1 MSQVADKINKLLNE
15 IPPHVKLIPISKTKP
30 ENTILEAYNS
40 GFKIF
45 GENKVQELAR
55 KHESLPGDI
64 EWHMVGHL
72 QSNKVKYLAP
82 FIHLLHGI
90 DSFKLLK
97 VVNKEGEKIG
107 RVINVLL
114 QLHIATEETKFG
126 LSEEEV
132 FQIFDSEEFKLLEN
146 VKVIGVMGM
155 ATYTSDEGLIRKE
168 FKGLSRFY
176 EKIKSEYFIDNKDF
190 KEISMGMSSDY
201 KIAIEE
207 GSTMI
212 RIGSLIFGS
221 RI

>member
-1 MSQVADKINKLLNE
+1 MSQVADKIDMLLNE

-30 ENTILEAYNS
+30 EQTILEAYNS
-40 GFKIF
+40 GYKIF
-45 GENKVQELAR
+45 GENKVQELVR
-55 KHESLPGDI
+55 KHESLPADI

-72 QSNKVKYLAP
+72 QTNKVKYLAP
-82 FIHLLHGI
+82 FVYLLHGI

-97 VVNKEGEKIG
+97 VVNREAEKTG

-132 FQIFDSEEFKLLEN
+132 FQIVDSEEFKIMRN
-146 VKVIGVMGM
+146 VKIVGVMGM
-155 ATYTSDEGLIRKE
+155 ATYTSDEGHIRNE
-168 FKGLSRFY
+168 FKGLYRFY
-176 EKIKSEYFIDNKDF
+176 EKVKSEYFLEDKDF